1 VGSNKGIE
9 MKISENITLEEATRS
24 PIAKRYGIKNEA
36 TEAQIANMVDLA
48 VNVFEPMREALGGL
62 PIIVTSFFRSKEL
75 NDCVGGASNSQH
87 LANKGAAMDIDNDRT
102 NNKPDN
108 IEIFNYIKDNLEF
121 DQLICEF
128 PLPNGSPDWV
138 HVSYNNGK
146 NRKQVLKCING
157 RYLPYI

>member
-1 VGSNKGIE
+1 MNLSK
-9 MKISENITLEEATRS
+9 NITLEEATRS
-24 PIAKRYGIKNEA
+24 PIAKRYEIKNEP
-36 TEAQIANMVDLA
+36 TEKQISNMVDLA
-48 VNVFEPMREALGGL
+48 VNVFEPMREDLGGL

-102 NNKPDN
+102 RYKPDN

-128 PLPNGSPDWV
+128 PLPDGSPDWV
-138 HVSYNNGK
+138 HISYNKK
-146 NRKQVLKCING
+146 NNLKQVLKCIDG
-157 RYLPYI
+157 KYLPY